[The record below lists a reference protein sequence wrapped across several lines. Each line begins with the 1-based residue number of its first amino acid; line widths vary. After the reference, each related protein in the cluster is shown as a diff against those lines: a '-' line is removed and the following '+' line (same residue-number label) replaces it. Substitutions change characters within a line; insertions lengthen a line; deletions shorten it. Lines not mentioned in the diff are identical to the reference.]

1 MSTKKESRVKEQK
14 RAVGN
19 GPFFGALGGNQLDSV
34 HDELLSLGLGFGV
47 GFCFSGVFDVNA
59 GRGHLVLNR
68 NL

>member
-34 HDELLSLGLGFGV
+34 YDELLSLGLSV
-47 GFCFSGVFDVNA
+47 GFCFSGVFDVDA

>member
-19 GPFFGALGGNQLDSV
+19 GPFFGALGGNQLDNV
-34 HDELLSLGLGFGV
+34 HDELLSLGLSV
-47 GFCFSGVFDVNA
+47 GFCFSGVFDVDA